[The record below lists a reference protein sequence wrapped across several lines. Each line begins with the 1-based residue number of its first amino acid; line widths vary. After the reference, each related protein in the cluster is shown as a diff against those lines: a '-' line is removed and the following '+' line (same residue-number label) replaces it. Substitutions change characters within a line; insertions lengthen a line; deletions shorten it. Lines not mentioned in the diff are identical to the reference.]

1 LSSYTPPSTKKYP
14 DSFPSLGD
22 RVSSLEKW
30 VSQKWLFFAA
40 AAFLVSVPVFFQ
52 APLVRVLPEFSLI
65 VTLGWL
71 WLSFFLRNRPSTH
84 LAGDLLL
91 GFSLTWLA
99 GSIYWGWLR
108 WEPLWHLPIE
118 AIALPFTLV
127 CLYKGWGKVGNWF
140 YLGSLFGTAI
150 TDAYFYLMNLL
161 PSWRQVMQVEPDGL
175 QDSLQPIFQNAVL
188 QIQTLEGVGWAI
200 ALIAALLIVGGIPLR
215 SQQLHHWVF
224 AGAVLSTLLV
234 DGLFWIVAVSF

>member
-1 LSSYTPPSTKKYP
+1 M
-14 DSFPSLGD
+14 
-22 RVSSLEKW
+22 
-30 VSQKWLFFAA
+30 
-40 AAFLVSVPVFFQ
+40 SVPVFFQ
-52 APLVRVLPEFSLI
+52 APLVRIVPGFSLI
-65 VTLGWL
+65 ATLGWL
-71 WLSFFLRNRPSTH
+71 WLSLSLRNRPSTH
-84 LAGDLLL
+84 LIGDLLL

-118 AIALPFTLV
+118 AIALPFTLF
-127 CLYKGWGKVGNWF
+127 CLSKGWGKVGNWF

-161 PSWRQVMQVEPDGL
+161 PSWRQVMQVEPDSL
-175 QDSLQPIFQNAVL
+175 QDSLQPIFQSAVL
-188 QIQTLEGVGWAI
+188 QIQTPAGVGWAI
-200 ALIAALLIVGGIPLR
+200 ALIATLLIVGCLPLR
-215 SQQLHHWVF
+215 SQQLHHRVF